1 MYILVYM
8 RYFSVAEARAKFAS
22 LLELSTTREEQV
34 VITKNGEP
42 VAVMLSIDEYES
54 MNETIDVLSDAETY
68 AALMDYLN
76 DPNQKTYTTD
86 EILADLEARRVR
98 EAAELEEI
106 QAKIHSDKK

>member
-1 MYILVYM
+1 MYILMYM

-22 LLELSTTREEQV
+22 LLELSTNREEKV

-42 VAVMLSIDEYES
+42 VAVLLSVEEHES
-54 MNETIDVLSDAETY
+54 MTETIEVLSNSETY

-76 DPNQKTYTTD
+76 DPNQETYKTD
-86 EILADLEARRVR
+86 VILADLEARRVR

-106 QAKIHSDKK
+106 QAQIQSDSK

>member
-1 MYILVYM
+1 MYILMYM

-42 VAVMLSIDEYES
+42 VAVLLSLDEYES
-54 MNETIDVLSDAETY
+54 MNETIDVLSDSETY

-76 DPNQKTYTTD
+76 DPNQERYTTD
-86 EILADLEARRVR
+86 VILADLEARRVR
-98 EAAELEEI
+98 EAAELKEI
-106 QAKIHSDKK
+106 QAQIESDRK